1 MYIVLRNSNW
11 RETARFPTLA
21 EARSEAFRLRDCTVV
36 DESIGKVVPYVPDI
50 ATSTGSGLVFDGN
63 IGFCKTDLFL
73 EECTR
78 LGIPV
83 EVIKLDE

>member
-21 EARSEAFRLRDCTVV
+21 EARSEALRLGDCTVV
-36 DESIGKVVPYVPDI
+36 EESTGKVVPCVPDI
-50 ATSTGSGLVFDGN
+50 ATSTGSGLVFDGSV
-63 IGFCKTDLFL
+63 GFSKTDQIL